1 MSVADQTKSL
11 VQALSKSGA
20 FSSDM
25 ITPEEEC
32 LLHLMNFKCAAC
44 LQGSLKFRGV
54 RRGSSSHGI
63 GPGGKEEQGHF
74 CMSRKVMAE
83 FF

>member
-1 MSVADQTKSL
+1 MSVADQIKSL
-11 VQALSKSGA
+11 VQALWKSGA
-20 FSSDM
+20 CSSN

-32 LLHLMNFKCAAC
+32 LLHLMNLKCAAC

-54 RRGSSSHGI
+54 RRGSSPHGI

-74 CMSRKVMAE
+74 CVSREVMAK
-83 FF
+83 FL